1 MAREASGHANYEVCM
16 LWWPNQLLLVL
27 ENERFESGGRSAA
40 DPAVGVHPMSNNAK
54 ARNDHSKL
62 KNRDF
67 TCVHRSTAS
76 TDAG

>member
-40 DPAVGVHPMSNNAK
+40 DPAVG
-54 ARNDHSKL
+54 
-62 KNRDF
+62 
-67 TCVHRSTAS
+67 AS
-76 TDAG
+76 RVPAVQMLQMTV